1 MAKKRIYEAAREHKI
16 SSEALV
22 NILRELGFPV
32 KSHMSTITPEMH
44 TAVEEKFAKERAEV
58 KKEIEIKK
66 RRLEERKATAALKRK
81 PEAVR
86 ERPGKKAVAL
96 EAKRKPEE
104 PQKRIKRGARR
115 EVDRLSYQKEVKESV
130 KRTISRME
138 GVKRPRRHRTRE
150 AVETEAVAP
159 EKLLKVTEYMSVAEL
174 AQAIG
179 LNPTRI
185 IAKCMELGVMATV
198 NQRLDLDTIS
208 TVALEFGFN
217 IEEEKEV
224 GLAEEVPEQ
233 PERLEPRPPVVTIM
247 GHVDHGKTSL
257 LDFIRN
263 STIIA
268 GEHGGITQHLG
279 AYDVE
284 TEKGGKITFIDT
296 PGHEAFTAMRSRGVQ
311 VTDIVVLI
319 VAADDGV
326 MPQTIEAIDHA
337 RAAGVPII
345 VAINKMDLPN
355 TDSEAV
361 KTQLAKHNLAP
372 EEWGGKTITIEMSA
386 KTGAGVKH
394 LLEMILLQAEVL
406 ELKADSQAP
415 ASGVVIESR
424 MDRGRGRVATV
435 LVQKGAL
442 RVGDPFVSGDFHGRV
457 RAMFDERNR
466 IASRAGPSTPTLV
479 LGFSGLPTA
488 GDSFRVVGGESEARE
503 ISLKRQRLRR
513 EKEYRAPEGLTLSQV
528 YEQIKEGQMK
538 ELRLIIKGDVDGS
551 TEALSDT
558 LQKIPPQEVRLNII
572 HRGVGSI
579 NESDVLL
586 ATASQAVVIGFHVR
600 PDFRARQLAEQEEV
614 DIRLYNVI
622 YEAEADI
629 RKALEGML
637 EPEIKEISTG
647 SAEVRNIFKISKLG
661 LVAGSYV
668 RAGVIRRGSKARVV
682 RNGEVIYAGVIGS
695 LKRFKD
701 DAKEVS
707 AGFECGI
714 GIDSFQDLKVGDEIE
729 TYDLEKIARTID
741 PGMSIKT

>member
-1 MAKKRIYEAAREHKI
+1 LTKKRIYEAAREHEI

-32 KSHMSTITPEMH
+32 KSHMSTITSEMH

-66 RRLEERKATAALKRK
+66 RKLEERKATEALKRK
-81 PEAVR
+81 PKAVKAQP
-86 ERPGKKAVAL
+86 ERRAVAL
-96 EAKRKPEE
+96 ETKRRPEE
-104 PQKRIKRGARR
+104 PKRRIRR
-115 EVDRLSYQKEVKESV
+115 AEKKEVDKVSYQKEVKESF
-130 KRTISRME
+130 KRTISQME
-138 GVKRPRRHRTRE
+138 GVKKPKRHRTRE
-150 AVETEAVAP
+150 IGETEAVTP
-159 EKLLKVTEYMSVAEL
+159 EKLIKVTEYMSVAEL
-174 AQAIG
+174 AQAME
-179 LNPTRI
+179 LKPTLV
-185 IAKCMELGVMATV
+185 IAKCMELGVMATI

-217 IEEEKEV
+217 IEEEREV
-224 GLAEEVPEQ
+224 GLEEEVPEE

-257 LDFIRN
+257 LDFVRD
-263 STIIA
+263 STIVA
-268 GEHGGITQHLG
+268 GEHGGITQHIG
-279 AYDVE
+279 AYELE
-284 TEKGGKITFIDT
+284 TEGGGKITFVDT

-311 VTDIVVLI
+311 VTDIVVLV

-345 VAINKMDLPN
+345 VAINKMDLADA
-355 TDSEAV
+355 DSEAV

-386 KTGAGVKH
+386 KTGAGVQH

-406 ELKADSQAP
+406 ELKADSQTS

-435 LVQKGAL
+435 LVQKGVL
-442 RVGDPFVSGDFHGRV
+442 RVGDPFVSGDFYGRV

-466 IASRAGPSTPTLV
+466 RVSRAGPSTPTLV

-513 EKEYRAPEGLTLSQV
+513 EKEHRAPEGLTLSQV

-558 LQKIPPQEVRLNII
+558 LQKIPSQEVRLNII

-586 ATASQAVVIGFHVR
+586 ATASQAVIIGFHVR
-600 PDFRARQLAEQEEV
+600 PDFRARQLAEQEKI

-622 YEAEADI
+622 YEAEADVK
-629 RKALEGML
+629 KALEGML
-637 EPEIKEISTG
+637 EPEIKEVFTG
-647 SAEVRNIFKISKLG
+647 SAEVRNTFRISKLG
-661 LVAGSYV
+661 LVAGCYV
-668 RAGVIRRGSKARVV
+668 RGGVIRRGSKARVV
-682 RNGEVIYAGVIGS
+682 RNGEVVYDGVIGS

-701 DAKEVS
+701 DVREVS
-707 AGFECGI
+707 TGFECGI

-741 PGMSIKT
+741 SGMSIKT